1 MKTKL
6 FAALGGLAVA
16 AGAVSAHAEAPTFF
30 GYNLSASIRAE
41 AAPTYEGGKNYS
53 VFPGGSVALTKPW
66 QFDDFWA
73 PDDAASIALINTKR
87 FSFGAA
93 ASLRENRGN
102 RDVLEGMR
110 NIGWSLQGGGFMN
123 VWPTPWMRVHAEA
136 LKGLTA
142 QSGLLVNTGIDLVA
156 HPRMWNLSAGP
167 RYSWADDR
175 FNSTYFGVTAA
186 EAAASPYINSP
197 YTARAGSHFAG
208 AEASA
213 EYKLRPNW
221 RLTFDASYHHML
233 GDDEH
238 SPLVRQL
245 GKADQIQGAVGLR
258 FVLG

>member
-1 MKTKL
+1 VQIKL
-6 FAALGGLAVA
+6 LAA
-16 AGAVSAHAEAPTFF
+16 AGGFALAAAAVSAHAEAPTFF

-41 AAPTYEGGKNYS
+41 VAPTYEGGKNYS
-53 VFPGGSVALTKPW
+53 VFPGGSLAVSKPW

-73 PDDAASIALINTKR
+73 PDDAASLAIVNTRR

-93 ASLRENRGN
+93 GSIRENRGN
-102 RDVLEGMR
+102 GDELQGMR
-110 NIGWSLQGGGFMN
+110 NIGWSLLGGGFMN
-123 VWPTPWMRVHAEA
+123 VWPTSWMRVHVEA

-142 QSGLLVNTGIDLVA
+142 QSGLLVNSGIDLVA
-156 HPRMWNLSAGP
+156 HPRGWNLSAGP

-175 FNSTYFGVTAA
+175 FNNTYFGVTPA
-186 EAAASPYINSP
+186 EALASPLIANP
-197 YTARAGSHFAG
+197 YTARAGPHFAG
-208 AEASA
+208 AAASA
-213 EYKLRPNW
+213 EYKLKPNW